1 MDEHQETP
9 LVGLAQPG
17 PATPTRPPLPVVRK
31 ARNAQTLLGLS
42 IVRRHGR
49 AVGVYGLH
57 LLETEDLLMTPE
69 RLAELRRLQE
79 AAYPYMDGS
88 LRLDNSDL
96 RGLLDHI
103 DELEKRINA
112 MDAEKGRE

>member
-1 MDEHQETP
+1 
-9 LVGLAQPG
+9 
-17 PATPTRPPLPVVRK
+17 
-31 ARNAQTLLGLS
+31 
-42 IVRRHGR
+42 
-49 AVGVYGLH
+49 
-57 LLETEDLLMTPE
+57 MTPE

-103 DELEKRINA
+103 DELEKRINQRK
-112 MDAEKGRE
+112 ESK